1 MTVRYH
7 SVKEGLTPIYVCQRE
22 GIERVERICQCIP
35 GTKIDEAIGQLL
47 LEMITP
53 VTLEVAVDVQ
63 RQLEVQR
70 DHADRLRK
78 QHVER
83 ARYEAELA
91 QQRYMKVDP
100 NNRLVADELEAD
112 WNVKLRALD
121 EAQQQ
126 YEQQRQADSVAL
138 NQEQQQQVDNLASD
152 FPRLWNDKRTPQRE
166 RKRMVRLLIED
177 VTLVK
182 AKQLDVHVLLRGG
195 ATRSLS
201 MPVPLPGCK
210 SWQTDPEV
218 VSEIDRLLSDYT
230 SAQIAAQLNER
241 GLRSGKGGRFTR
253 VTIVNINQSYGL
265 KSRYQRLREA
275 GKLTRDEIAQ
285 LAWDHEGDESA
296 CRKAVDHPQSL

>member
-1 MTVRYH
+1 MFNANWRYSGTTQIGCANSMW
-7 SVKEGLTPIYVCQRE
+7 SVPA
-22 GIERVERICQCIP
+22 
-35 GTKIDEAIGQLL
+35 TK
-47 LEMITP
+47 P
-53 VTLEVAVDVQ
+53 SS
-63 RQLEVQR
+63 
-70 DHADRLRK
+70 
-78 QHVER
+78 
-83 ARYEAELA
+83 A

-230 SAQIAAQLNER
+230 AHKSPPNSTSVAYALAKVA
-241 GLRSGKGGRFTR
+241 GLH
-253 VTIVNINQSYGL
+253 V
-265 KSRYQRLREA
+265 
-275 GKLTRDEIAQ
+275 
-285 LAWDHEGDESA
+285 
-296 CRKAVDHPQSL
+296 